1 MSGCQKHE
9 SAIRHS
15 RAKKER
21 TIRMESD
28 RIRQPPIDYIER
40 TREQYDA
47 LGHASYRWVE
57 SSKPSAWVPLKKPLA
72 ESRLALVA
80 SGGVYQA
87 GQVAFHHRDDTS
99 YRAISTDVKV
109 SDLRTSHFAYDQT
122 AARADPNVV
131 FPIESLRRMV
141 ESGRLGGLGP
151 HSYTCMGGIY
161 SSRRVRED
169 LAPEIA
175 RRIREDE
182 VDLVI
187 LVPV

>member
-1 MSGCQKHE
+1 MGSK
-9 SAIRHS
+9 SNRHL
-15 RAKKER
+15 
-21 TIRMESD
+21 
-28 RIRQPPIDYIER
+28 PIDYIAR

-47 LGHASYRWVE
+47 LGHAAYRWVE
-57 SSKPSAWVPLKKPLA
+57 NSDPSPWASLRKPLA

-87 GQVAFHHRDDTS
+87 GQIAFHHRDDTS
-99 YRAISTDVKV
+99 YRAIP
-109 SDLRTSHFAYDQT
+109 SDAKISELRTSHFAYDQN

-131 FPIESLRRMV
+131 FPIEPLRRMV
-141 ESGRLGGLGP
+141 ESGRLGSLGP
-151 HSYTCMGGIY
+151 SAYTCMGGIY

-175 RRIREDE
+175 RRVREDE
-182 VDLVI
+182 VDLVL